1 MKILIA
7 EDDFVTKR
15 LLRKTLEEWGH
26 EVLEAGDGEEA
37 WDIFQRE
44 KIKFVIA
51 DWLMPRMDGI
61 DLCRKIRSS
70 EASGYVYFI
79 LLTGMDKKENI
90 VEGLETGADDYVVK
104 PFERDE
110 LQVRVRTGE
119 RILNLEKRLTIKN
132 EKLYRLNLK
141 LETLIRLD
149 PLTELG
155 NRRSFYETILQI
167 HHQAGRYRR
176 CYGIVMCDLDHFKA
190 YNDTYGHMPGD
201 GVLKTVANA
210 IKECLRMSD
219 QVFRFGGEEIVLLLP
234 DQDLDASTGVAER
247 IRAKIEE
254 LGIEHRGNS
263 PGIVTISCGVA
274 AFDTDHPEE
283 RWETVL
289 DLADKALYMAK
300 SSGRNRVCVYSP
312 VSRQAE

>member
-1 MKILIA
+1 
-7 EDDFVTKR
+7 
-15 LLRKTLEEWGH
+15 
-26 EVLEAGDGEEA
+26 
-37 WDIFQRE
+37 
-44 KIKFVIA
+44 
-51 DWLMPRMDGI
+51 
-61 DLCRKIRSS
+61 
-70 EASGYVYFI
+70 
-79 LLTGMDKKENI
+79 
-90 VEGLETGADDYVVK
+90 
-104 PFERDE
+104 
-110 LQVRVRTGE
+110 
-119 RILNLEKRLTIKN
+119 
-132 EKLYRLNLK
+132 
-141 LETLIRLD
+141 
-149 PLTELG
+149 
-155 NRRSFYETILQI
+155 
-167 HHQAGRYRR
+167 
-176 CYGIVMCDLDHFKA
+176 MCDLDHFKA